1 MTTAPAPAPPAA
13 APAMPAITPPAAP
26 AIIPPA
32 AIPAIAAAPA
42 LLPAVRKFTVAEYYR
57 LAAAGILRPAER
69 VELIKGE
76 IIVMAP
82 IGIRHAGEVD
92 RLARVF
98 YRQAHDRFLVRV
110 QNPIRLEENSE
121 PEPDL
126 ALLRFRADE
135 YFAGHPAPE
144 DTLLVVE
151 VADTT
156 LAYDREVKAKL
167 YAAAG
172 IPQMLIM
179 DLNGDCIEDLTDPGP
194 DGYRRRLIRRRGEN
208 LRLIAL
214 PDLAFAVADLLPPR
228 PAGE

>member
-13 APAMPAITPPAAP
+13 APAITPPAAP
-26 AIIPPA
+26 ATIPPA
-32 AIPAIAAAPA
+32 IIPAPAAVPA
-42 LLPAVRKFTVAEYYR
+42 LIPAVRKFTVAEYYR
-57 LAAAGILRPAER
+57 LAAADILRPAER
-69 VELIKGE
+69 VELIQGE

-98 YRQAHDRFLVRV
+98 YRQANDRFLVRV

-208 LRLIAL
+208 LRLVAL
-214 PDLAFAVADLLPPR
+214 PDLEFAVADLLPPR
-228 PAGE
+228 PAAE

>member
-1 MTTAPAPAPPAA
+1 MTTAPAQAPPAA
-13 APAMPAITPPAAP
+13 APAIIPAAAP

-32 AIPAIAAAPA
+32 AIPAPAAAPA
-42 LLPAVRKFTVAEYYR
+42 LIPAVRKFTVAEYYR
-57 LAAAGILRPAER
+57 LAASDILRPAER
-69 VELIKGE
+69 VELIQGA
-76 IIVMAP
+76 IVLMPP
-82 IGIRHAGEVD
+82 IGPLHGSGVD
-92 RLARVF
+92 RLTLPFAEVSRG
-98 YRQAHDRFLVRV
+98 RFIVRT
-110 QNPIRLEENSE
+110 QGAIRLGEHSE
-121 PEPDL
+121 PEPDI
-126 ALLRFRADE
+126 ALLVFRED
-135 YFAGHPAPE
+135 YYAGFQPGPG
-144 DTLLVVE
+144 DILLVVE

-156 LAYDREVKAKL
+156 LAYDREVKAQL

-228 PAGE
+228 PAAE